1 VKQRNVKGERISPV
15 ACVKDAGI
23 ITEYKKVTGKWMG
36 KIQGVLK

>member
-1 VKQRNVKGERISPV
+1 VKQRNVKGENVSPV

-36 KIQGVLK
+36 NI